1 MIRKM
6 RRRLVVVSIGS
17 LLIVLLLIMGTVN
30 ILNYQQILR
39 DADQILG
46 ILKENEG
53 RFPLREPGMSRQNF
67 LLNHVIFRFCSLSM
81 VR

>member
-1 MIRKM
+1 MIRKL

-39 DADQILG
+39 DEFTDQHSDHYPNVFYVPRL
-46 ILKENEG
+46 EEVP
-53 RFPLREPGMSRQNF
+53 RW
-67 LLNHVIFRFCSLSM
+67 
-81 VR
+81 

>member
-1 MIRKM
+1 MIRKL

-53 RFPLREPGMSRQNF
+53 RSRQNYLSSHDTF
-67 LLNHVIFRFCSLSM
+67 QFCFLSM